1 MFALFNIKEELKRLP
16 DSPGVYLMKD
26 TSETIIYVGKAKSLR
41 KRVRQY
47 FQNKNNLHP
56 KVLAMV
62 SHIERFDYVLVHNE
76 VEALVLEANL
86 IKEYHPHYNILLR
99 DDKQYPYIKI
109 TNEKYPRLLKV
120 RRLSKDG
127 AQYFGPY
134 PSAGAVN
141 DMITMFENIYPLRNC
156 TMNFEKNET
165 RKRPC
170 LNYFLGKCLGPCV
183 GKGDEETYL
192 SYIKEIVE
200 VLKGNSRNMEAMLIK
215 NMHEASQKMEF
226 ERAARIRD
234 MINHIDVILEKQ
246 SITTVDDL
254 DMDGIAVT
262 SQGNLSEVQIFFVRG
277 GKIVGREKYLLHTE
291 LEETDEE
298 ILSAFIKQFYMQMN
312 YVPGTVVTNIEP
324 GEKSQIEDFLAQKR
338 GKTMKIQVPKRGRKK
353 SLIDMIYVNA
363 KESLVREIN
372 KKDRACREKNTAIK
386 QLEQLLEIPNIYR
399 IEAYDISNI
408 SGTLSVGSMIVYED
422 GKKTPREYRKF
433 RIKTIQGADD
443 YGSLKEVLLR
453 RFNHYIKDAEENKFS
468 KKPDILMMDGG
479 KGQVRTALEVLN
491 KFNLDIPVCGL
502 VKDDKHNTRGIIFN
516 QREILLPVTSEA
528 FRLVYDI
535 QEEAHRFAINYHRS
549 LRKKEMVKSVL
560 DEIPGVGKTRRNN
573 LLNHFGSVVKIKEA
587 TVEEIE
593 SVQGISHSLAIVIYE
608 FFRR

>member
-1 MFALFNIKEELKRLP
+1 M
-16 DSPGVYLMKD
+16 
-26 TSETIIYVGKAKSLR
+26 
-41 KRVRQY
+41 
-47 FQNKNNLHP
+47 
-56 KVLAMV
+56 
-62 SHIERFDYVLVHNE
+62 
-76 VEALVLEANL
+76 
-86 IKEYHPHYNILLR
+86 
-99 DDKQYPYIKI
+99 
-109 TNEKYPRLLKV
+109 
-120 RRLSKDG
+120 
-127 AQYFGPY
+127 
-134 PSAGAVN
+134 
-141 DMITMFENIYPLRNC
+141 
-156 TMNFEKNET
+156 
-165 RKRPC
+165 
-170 LNYFLGKCLGPCV
+170 
-183 GKGDEETYL
+183 
-192 SYIKEIVE
+192 
-200 VLKGNSRNMEAMLIK
+200 
-215 NMHEASQKMEF
+215 
-226 ERAARIRD
+226 
-234 MINHIDVILEKQ
+234 
-246 SITTVDDL
+246 
-254 DMDGIAVT
+254 
-262 SQGNLSEVQIFFVRG
+262 
-277 GKIVGREKYLLHTE
+277 
-291 LEETDEE
+291 
-298 ILSAFIKQFYMQMN
+298 
-312 YVPGTVVTNIEP
+312 
-324 GEKSQIEDFLAQKR
+324 
-338 GKTMKIQVPKRGRKK
+338 
-353 SLIDMIYVNA
+353 
-363 KESLVREIN
+363 
-372 KKDRACREKNTAIK
+372 
-386 QLEQLLEIPNIYR
+386 EQLLEIPNIYR

-468 KKPDILMMDGG
+468 KKPDIIMMDGG

-573 LLNHFGSVVKIKEA
+573 LLNHFGSVVKIKKA